1 MLTLLRLAVGVGIR
15 GTTCH
20 AKRSSDVTSANFYY
34 AQPSGHVRL
43 KNYVQIDIS
52 CEKRLLEML
61 STYFPRRERYSRIGS
76 KIRLEP
82 DTMMTKFLCS

>member
-15 GTTCH
+15 GTPRH
-20 AKRSSDVTSANFYY
+20 AKRSSDVTSTNFYY

-52 CEKRLLEML
+52 CGKCLLEIL
-61 STYFPRRERYSRIGS
+61 SNLFSGTG
-76 KIRLEP
+76 KV
-82 DTMMTKFLCS
+82 